1 MTGVPGL
8 LGGKISIVTGASSGL
23 GRAIAL
29 AFHKHGATVVC
40 ADRDASSKVPQQPT
54 HELIQAGAGQSIFV
68 PTDVTNASNVKDLVQ
83 TVADKFG
90 RVDVMVN
97 NAGVAPEASNPCPVN
112 NTAEEVFDLTWQVN
126 VRGVFLGCKYAG
138 AQMLRQ
144 PRIASHHSA
153 GSIINLS
160 SVLGLVGLSGT
171 PAYAAS
177 KGAVLSLTRTV
188 AMDYAPHGIHC
199 NSILPGFTRT
209 PMISSMTED
218 SEFENTLKESHP
230 LQRIGDPEEIADAAV
245 FLASRYSKGITGV
258 NLSVDG
264 GLHAQLRLK

>member
-1 MTGVPGL
+1 MAGVPGL
-8 LGGKISIVTGASSGL
+8 LAGKVSIVTGASSGL

-40 ADRDASSKVPQQPT
+40 ADRNASSKAPPQPT

-68 PTDVTNASNVKDLVQ
+68 PTDVTNASNVKELVQ

-112 NTAEEVFDLTWQVN
+112 NTTEEVFDMTWQVN

-153 GSIINLS
+153 GSIINVS

-177 KGAVLSLTRTV
+177 KGAVLALTRTV

-199 NSILPGFTRT
+199 NAILPGFTRT
-209 PMISSMTED
+209 PMIASMTED
-218 SEFENTLKESHP
+218 SEFENILKECHP
-230 LQRIGDPEEIADAAV
+230 LQRIGDAEEIADAAV